1 MAQSREKAVA
11 SAAKADE
18 LAKAA
23 DDARRRKEAED
34 WAQDNAE
41 RAEKEFAEATRAL
54 TETENAAPGKGRD
67 LDHQRVGE
75 IKSHLAE
82 GGDKAVTKKFGESAL
97 ATPEAAKAKT
107 QLASIRRHERE
118 LSQRAVSDTVAEGG
132 KQTAQAKQ
140 QSLTPLR
147 DQAIERR
154 LQRQQ
159 DQDRNR
165 ETGSRG
171 R

>member
-1 MAQSREKAVA
+1 MDQDREKTGA
-11 SAAKADE
+11 SRAKSDE

-23 DDARRRKEAED
+23 DDARSRKEAED

-54 TETENAAPGKGRD
+54 TENENATPDKD
-67 LDHQRVGE
+67 LDRQRVGE
-75 IKSHLAE
+75 IKSLLAE

-97 ATPEAAKAKT
+97 GTPEAAKAKT
-107 QLASIRRHERE
+107 QRAAIRRHERE
-118 LSQRAVSDTVAEGG
+118 LAERAATDTVAEGG

-140 QSLTPLR
+140 RSRIPLR
-147 DQAIERR
+147 QQMIEHE

-159 DQDRNR
+159 NRDR
-165 ETGSRG
+165 ETPSRG